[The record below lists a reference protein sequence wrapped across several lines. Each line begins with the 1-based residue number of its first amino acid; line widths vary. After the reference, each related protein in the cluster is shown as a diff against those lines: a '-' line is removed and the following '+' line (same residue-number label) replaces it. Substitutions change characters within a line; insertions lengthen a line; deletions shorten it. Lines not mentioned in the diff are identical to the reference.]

1 MSFMWSSSFSRL
13 LSCAGVTEA
22 DDIIYGSHWIMVTHT
37 VVRHG
42 ESQDDV
48 TGDVSYWLFKNESL
62 GQYLIGL

>member
-1 MSFMWSSSFSRL
+1 
-13 LSCAGVTEA
+13 
-22 DDIIYGSHWIMVTHT
+22 MVTHK

-62 GQYLIGL
+62 GQYLIGF